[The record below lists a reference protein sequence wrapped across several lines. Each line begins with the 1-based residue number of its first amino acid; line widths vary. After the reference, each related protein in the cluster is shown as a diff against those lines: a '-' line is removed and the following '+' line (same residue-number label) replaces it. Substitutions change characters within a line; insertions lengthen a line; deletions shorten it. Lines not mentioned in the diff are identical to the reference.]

1 MINFKVKLNL
11 TKYYPK
17 CDLKSI
23 INCPIVIEGK
33 CIGVIMDYNLDTD
46 EASGFLFDDL
56 CFNFNQDKKT
66 TQSIEIIQNR
76 NNTPKV

>member
-11 TKYYPK
+11 TKYYSN

-23 INCPIVIEGK
+23 INCPVVMEGK
-33 CIGVIMDYNLDTD
+33 CIGAIIDYNLNTD
-46 EASGFLFDDL
+46 EASGFLFDNL

-66 TQSIEIIQNR
+66 IQSMEIIQNHSIY
-76 NNTPKV
+76 